1 MNYCFST
8 LPEIDPVLR
17 AAQRILIATDFD
29 GTLCP
34 IVDVPSQASVAP
46 ATLEILQ
53 QAADCPRLTLAVI
66 SGRALADVKRRLPLD
81 ITFAGNHGLEISGG
95 GLEFENAEARQLRPV
110 LAAACEVL
118 SDVVRGWP
126 GASVEDKDLSATLH
140 FRNVDRRR
148 HNSLLFAARHSLGSF
163 GSQLALR
170 AGNRALEIR
179 PKVAW
184 DKGSALQYIWASAGP
199 FDTCISIGDDRT
211 DETMFRANRGHLNIR
226 VGCFSGSAATH
237 YVSDSAEVALLLSHV
252 IDVCNSDALP
262 RLSRCASSMSAPG
275 GD

>member
-1 MNYCFST
+1 MKYCLAA
-8 LPEIDPVLR
+8 LPEIDPILR
-17 AAQRILIATDFD
+17 AAGRILIATDFD

-53 QAADCPRLTLAVI
+53 QASDCNRLTVAVI
-66 SGRALADVKRRLPLD
+66 SGRALADVKRRVPLD

-95 GLEFENAEARQLRPV
+95 GVEFEHAEARQLRPV

-118 SDVVRGWP
+118 TGVVRKWP
-126 GASVEDKDLSATLH
+126 TAWIEDKGLSATLH
-140 FRNVDRRR
+140 FRQVDQRR
-148 HNSLLFAARHSLGSF
+148 HNSLLFAARHSLGTF

-179 PKVAW
+179 PKVQW
-184 DKGSALQYIWASAGP
+184 DKGSALQYIREKSGP

-211 DETMFRANRGHLNIR
+211 DETMFRANRGQLNIR
-226 VGCFSGSAATH
+226 VGCVSGSAATH
-237 YVSDSAEVALLLSHV
+237 YLSDSAEVALLLSHV
-252 IDVCNSDALP
+252 INVCNSEALP
-262 RLSRCASSMSAPG
+262 RWSRCASSVSASG